1 VKNTALQTQTDHRQY
16 ACAMSDS
23 HAATVAKEEVEK
35 KKKEM
40 EVESA
45 KLKVVQEEQDH
56 QSVWLM
62 S

>member
-1 VKNTALQTQTDHRQY
+1 MPCQILMPQLLH
-16 ACAMSDS
+16 
-23 HAATVAKEEVEK
+23 KEEVEK

-56 QSVWLM
+56 QSVCQCGSCHSSSLNLFE
-62 S
+62 

>member
-1 VKNTALQTQTDHRQY
+1 MHVPCQILMPQLLH
-16 ACAMSDS
+16 
-23 HAATVAKEEVEK
+23 KEEVEK